1 MKFVT
6 ASSPWRVLK
15 LNAIQ
20 TYLGDGTQED
30 NVLEYC
36 RKLGFNWLQYYGLYT
51 VLGGGTNPNT
61 GNLYTDDLAA
71 FITKTR
77 TVFGIN
83 RIGAI
88 MGAGTAGFSLALA
101 YSAAYPNAAFNDYN
115 KENEFWNYPAPGT
128 ETFAAWIASMNWLRA
143 QVSAPDFISAYIAN
157 PGGAIWGV
165 SEAEDMINAGIDYFE
180 TTNYTTYTGPP
191 SNPANAQDVID
202 DSLKFLAGACIN
214 IGASQKFKFND
225 LMSAEPGFQGPYFT
239 DHVVTGTFTEW
250 KTQYAAINYTGK
262 GRAINTGFNVF
273 SYDDLRAAI

>member
-1 MKFVT
+1 MRFVT
-6 ASSPWRVLK
+6 PVNTWYAIK
-15 LNAIQ
+15 LNNIT
-20 TYLGDGTQED
+20 TYLGIGAQED
-30 NVLEYC
+30 DVLNNC
-36 RKLGFNWLQYYGLYT
+36 INWGFNWVQFYGLYT

-88 MGAGTAGFSLALA
+88 MGSGTAGFSLALA

-128 ETFAAWIASMNWLRA
+128 ETFAAWNASMIWLRA
-143 QVSAPDFISAYIAN
+143 QVSSPDFISAYIAN
-157 PGGAIWGV
+157 PGGAQWGV
-165 SEAEDMINAGIDYFE
+165 SEAKDMINSGIDYFE

-191 SNPANAQDVID
+191 SNPANAQDVVD
-202 DSLKFLAGACIN
+202 DSLKYLAAACIT
-214 IGASQKFKFND
+214 IGATQRFKFND

-239 DHVVTGTFTEW
+239 DHGVAGTFAEW
-250 KTQYAAINYTGK
+250 RTQYAAINYTGK

-273 SYDDLRAAI
+273 SYDDLEAAL